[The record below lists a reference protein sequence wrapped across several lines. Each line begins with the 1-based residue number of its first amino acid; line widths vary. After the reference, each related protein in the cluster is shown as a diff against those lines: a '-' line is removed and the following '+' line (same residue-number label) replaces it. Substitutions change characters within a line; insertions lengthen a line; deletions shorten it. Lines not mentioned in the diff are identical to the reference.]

1 VLGFVQVVS
10 AKAGEHTESR
20 KIAVSAVF
28 GKDIVV
34 LGKLVN
40 WLGAANWASCSRYSN
55 AFGDSRSIDEFGNT

>member
-1 VLGFVQVVS
+1 LPPVVL

-34 LGKLVN
+34 LGKLMLEV
-40 WLGAANWASCSRYSN
+40 
-55 AFGDSRSIDEFGNT
+55 D

>member
-1 VLGFVQVVS
+1 MIGDVATGAWVSFVAVS

-34 LGKLVN
+34 LGKLFN
-40 WLGAANWASCSRYSN
+40 WLGAAN
-55 AFGDSRSIDEFGNT
+55 